1 MMRDMGRLL
10 IVAGVL
16 LALVG
21 VALMFAGRIPL
32 GHLPG
37 DITYKRGNFTLYFP
51 LMTSIL
57 LSLLLTLL
65 LWAFRR

>member
-1 MMRDMGRLL
+1 MRDMGRLL

-21 VALMFAGRIPL
+21 VALMFAGRTPL

-37 DITYKRGNFTLYFP
+37 DLTYRRGHFTIYFP